1 MSLVI
6 AHITWMSCLV
16 NVKGRDIVRLNKL
29 SPKVFIFLG
38 VLSGLAPSFA
48 FSDEASLLD
57 AAQGND
63 VVSAIAL
70 IEEGADVNMAYPD
83 GATALH
89 WAAHWNAVALT
100 ERLLSAGAVVG
111 ATNELGVTPISI
123 ACRNGSEAMV
133 DILLRAGANA
143 AGAEPSGETV
153 LMSCARTGLL
163 GAVEKLLV
171 AGAESNSVEINSGQS
186 ALMWAAAQGHTRVVD
201 LLIGAGADVNASS
214 SGKFTPLMF
223 AARTGALESVEL
235 LLEAGA
241 NVNATTDEGLSPLL
255 VASASLDA
263 ITGSDYRLVVNESQ
277 HQDLG
282 IMLLDHGAD
291 VSQSDQ
297 YGMTSL
303 HYAVEMNKPRL
314 LRKLL
319 EKGADPNAQLTEGLP
334 FRRGDYVGRGEYDGA
349 SPFWLATRL
358 GSVGMMRELLDAGA
372 DPELPQAWG
381 VTPTMVASGVTQT
394 DSRIVS
400 EDKLIKALE
409 LLVLEIGTDIHS
421 VDRSGQTAVHG
432 AANVSG
438 NEIIKFLVAQGADP
452 EAVDNRGRTPHDVA
466 MRTLRPRPITA
477 ALLRELASN

>member
-1 MSLVI
+1 LGI
-6 AHITWMSCLV
+6 AHITLMSCLA
-16 NVKGRDIVRLNKL
+16 NESRYILRLNKL
-29 SPKVFIFLG
+29 NSYVL
-38 VLSGLAPSFA
+38 VLSVLTGLLPTIAFA
-48 FSDEASLLD
+48 DTASLLD
-57 AAQGND
+57 AAQNND
-63 VVSAIAL
+63 VNSAITL
-70 IEEGADVNMAYPD
+70 VNEGADVNMAYPD

-89 WAAHWNAVALT
+89 WAAHWGATDLAD
-100 ERLLSAGAVVG
+100 RLLSEGAAVD
-111 ATNELGVTPISI
+111 AANELGITPIAI

-133 DILLRAGANA
+133 ETLLRADANVFA
-143 AGAEPSGETV
+143 VEPSGETV
-153 LMSCARTGLL
+153 LMSCSRTGLL
-163 GAVEKLLV
+163 GAVEKLLA
-171 AGAESNSVEINSGQS
+171 AGAEPNSLGTNSGQS
-186 ALMWAAAQGHTRVVD
+186 ALMWAAAEGHTGVVD

-214 SGKFTPLMF
+214 SGRFTPLMF
-223 AARTGALESVEL
+223 SARSGALQIARL
-235 LLEAGA
+235 LLDAGA
-241 NVNATTDEGLSPLL
+241 DVNATTAEGLSPLL
-255 VASASLDA
+255 VATASLDA
-263 ITGSDYRLVVNESQ
+263 ITGSDYRLVVDESE

-282 IMLLDHGAD
+282 ILLIDHGAD
-291 VSQSDQ
+291 VNQSDQ
-297 YGMTSL
+297 YGMTAL
-303 HYAVEMNKPRL
+303 HYAVEMDKPRL
-314 LRKLL
+314 LKKLL

-358 GSVGMMRELLDAGA
+358 GNVEMMRELLSAGA
-372 DPELPQAWG
+372 DPELRQAWG

-477 ALLRELASN
+477 ALLRELAAN

>member
-1 MSLVI
+1 MGI
-6 AHITWMSCLV
+6 AHITLMSCLA
-16 NVKGRDIVRLNKL
+16 NESRYILRLNKL
-29 SPKVFIFLG
+29 NSYVL
-38 VLSGLAPSFA
+38 VLSVLTGFLPTIAFA
-48 FSDEASLLD
+48 DTASLLD
-57 AAQGND
+57 AAQNND
-63 VVSAIAL
+63 VTSAITL
-70 IEEGADVNMAYPD
+70 VNEGADVNMAYPD

-89 WAAHWNAVALT
+89 WAAHWGATDLA
-100 ERLLSAGAVVG
+100 ESLLNAGALVDVV
-111 ATNELGVTPISI
+111 NELGITPIAI

-133 DILLRAGANA
+133 ETLLRADANA
-143 AGAEPSGETV
+143 FAVEPSGETV
-153 LMSCARTGLL
+153 LMSCSRTGLL
-163 GAVEKLLV
+163 GAVEKLLA
-171 AGAESNSVEINSGQS
+171 AGAEPNSLETNSGQS
-186 ALMWAAAQGHTRVVD
+186 ALMWAAAEGHTGVVD

-214 SGKFTPLMF
+214 SGRFTPLMF
-223 AARTGALESVEL
+223 SARSGALKIARL
-235 LLEAGA
+235 LLDAGA
-241 NVNATTDEGLSPLL
+241 DVNATTDEGLSPLL
-255 VASASLDA
+255 VATASLDA
-263 ITGSDYRLVVNESQ
+263 ITGSDYRLVVDESE

-282 IMLLDHGAD
+282 ILLIDHGAD
-291 VSQSDQ
+291 VNQSDQ
-297 YGMTSL
+297 YGMTAL
-303 HYAVEMNKPRL
+303 HYAVEMDKPRL
-314 LRKLL
+314 LKKLL

-349 SPFWLATRL
+349 SPFWLASRL
-358 GSVGMMRELLDAGA
+358 GNVEMMRELLSAGA
-372 DPELPQAWG
+372 DPELRQAWG

-477 ALLRELASN
+477 ALLRELAAN

>member
-1 MSLVI
+1 MGI
-6 AHITWMSCLV
+6 AHTTLMSCLA
-16 NVKGRDIVRLNKL
+16 NESRYILRLNKL
-29 SPKVFIFLG
+29 NSYVL
-38 VLSGLAPSFA
+38 VLSVLTGLLPTIAFA
-48 FSDEASLLD
+48 DTASLLD
-57 AAQGND
+57 AAQNND
-63 VVSAIAL
+63 VTSAISL
-70 IEEGADVNMAYPD
+70 VNEGADVNMAYPD

-89 WAAHWNAVALT
+89 WAAHWGATDLADS
-100 ERLLSAGAVVG
+100 LLSEGAAVN
-111 ATNELGVTPISI
+111 AANELGITPIAI

-133 DILLRAGANA
+133 ETLLRADANA
-143 AGAEPSGETV
+143 FAVEPSGETV
-153 LMSCARTGLL
+153 LMSCSRTGLL
-163 GAVEKLLV
+163 GAVEKLLA
-171 AGAESNSVEINSGQS
+171 AGAEPNSLETNSGQS
-186 ALMWAAAQGHTRVVD
+186 ALMWAAAEGHTGVVD

-214 SGKFTPLMF
+214 SGRFTPLMF
-223 AARTGALESVEL
+223 SARSGALEIARL
-235 LLEAGA
+235 LLDAGA
-241 NVNATTDEGLSPLL
+241 DVNATTDEGLSPLL
-255 VASASLDA
+255 VATASLDA
-263 ITGSDYRLVVNESQ
+263 ITGSDYRLVVDESE

-282 IMLLDHGAD
+282 ILLIDHGAD
-291 VSQSDQ
+291 VNQSDQ
-297 YGMTSL
+297 YGMTAL
-303 HYAVEMNKPRL
+303 HYAVEMDKPRL
-314 LRKLL
+314 LKKLL

-358 GSVGMMRELLDAGA
+358 GNVEMMRELLSAGA
-372 DPELPQAWG
+372 DPELRQAWG

-452 EAVDNRGRTPHDVA
+452 EALDNRGRTPHDVA

-477 ALLRELASN
+477 ALLRELAAN

>member
-1 MSLVI
+1 MGI
-6 AHITWMSCLV
+6 AHITLMSCLA
-16 NVKGRDIVRLNKL
+16 NESRYILRLNKL
-29 SPKVFIFLG
+29 NSYVL
-38 VLSGLAPSFA
+38 VLSVLTGLLPTIAFA
-48 FSDEASLLD
+48 DTASLLD
-57 AAQGND
+57 AAQNND
-63 VVSAIAL
+63 VPSAITL
-70 IEEGADVNMAYPD
+70 VNEGADVNMAYPD

-89 WAAHWNAVALT
+89 WAAHWGATDLA
-100 ERLLSAGAVVG
+100 ESLLNAGAVVDV
-111 ATNELGVTPISI
+111 ANELGITPIAI

-133 DILLRAGANA
+133 ETLLRADANA
-143 AGAEPSGETV
+143 FAVEPSGETV
-153 LMSCARTGLL
+153 LMSCSRTGLL
-163 GAVEKLLV
+163 GAVEKLLA
-171 AGAESNSVEINSGQS
+171 AGAEPNSLETNSGQS
-186 ALMWAAAQGHTRVVD
+186 ALMWAAAEGHTGIVD

-214 SGKFTPLMF
+214 SGRFTPLMF
-223 AARTGALESVEL
+223 SARSGALEIARL
-235 LLEAGA
+235 LLDAGA
-241 NVNATTDEGLSPLL
+241 DVNATTDEGLSPLL
-255 VASASLDA
+255 VATASLDA
-263 ITGSDYRLVVNESQ
+263 ITGSDYRLVVDESE

-282 IMLLDHGAD
+282 ILLIDYGAD
-291 VSQSDQ
+291 VNQSDQ
-297 YGMTSL
+297 YGMTAL
-303 HYAVEMNKPRL
+303 HYAVEMDKPRL
-314 LRKLL
+314 LKKLL

-358 GSVGMMRELLDAGA
+358 GNVEMMRELLSAGA
-372 DPELPQAWG
+372 DPELRQAWG

-477 ALLRELASN
+477 ALLRELAAN

>member
-1 MSLVI
+1 
-6 AHITWMSCLV
+6 MSCLA
-16 NVKGRDIVRLNKL
+16 NESRYILRLNKL
-29 SPKVFIFLG
+29 NSYVL
-38 VLSGLAPSFA
+38 VLSVLTGLLPTIAFA
-48 FSDEASLLD
+48 DTASLLD
-57 AAQGND
+57 AAQNND
-63 VVSAIAL
+63 VTSAISL
-70 IEEGADVNMAYPD
+70 VNEGADVNMAYPD

-89 WAAHWNAVALT
+89 WAAHW
-100 ERLLSAGAVVG
+100 G
-111 ATNELGVTPISI
+111 ATDLADRLISEGAAVDAANELGITPIAI

-133 DILLRAGANA
+133 ETLLRADANA
-143 AGAEPSGETV
+143 FAVEPSGETV
-153 LMSCARTGLL
+153 LMSCSRTGLL
-163 GAVEKLLV
+163 GAVEKLLA
-171 AGAESNSVEINSGQS
+171 AGAEPNSLETNSGQS
-186 ALMWAAAQGHTRVVD
+186 ALMWAAAEGHTGVVD

-214 SGKFTPLMF
+214 SGRFTPLMF
-223 AARTGALESVEL
+223 SARSGALEIARL
-235 LLEAGA
+235 LLDAGA
-241 NVNATTDEGLSPLL
+241 DVNATTDEGLSPLL
-255 VASASLDA
+255 VATASLDA
-263 ITGSDYRLVVNESQ
+263 ITGSDYRLVVDESE

-282 IMLLDHGAD
+282 ILLIDHGAD
-291 VSQSDQ
+291 VNQSDQ
-297 YGMTSL
+297 YGMTAL
-303 HYAVEMNKPRL
+303 HYAVEMDKPRL
-314 LRKLL
+314 LKKLL

-358 GSVGMMRELLDAGA
+358 GNVEMMRELLSAGA
-372 DPELPQAWG
+372 DPELRQAWG

-452 EAVDNRGRTPHDVA
+452 EALDNRGRTPHDVA

-477 ALLRELASN
+477 ALLRELAAN

>member
-1 MSLVI
+1 MGI
-6 AHITWMSCLV
+6 AHITLMSCLA
-16 NVKGRDIVRLNKL
+16 NESRYILRLNKL
-29 SPKVFIFLG
+29 NSYVL
-38 VLSGLAPSFA
+38 VLSVLTGLLPTIAFA
-48 FSDEASLLD
+48 DTASLLD
-57 AAQGND
+57 AAQNND
-63 VVSAIAL
+63 VTSAITL
-70 IEEGADVNMAYPD
+70 VNEGADVNMAYPD

-89 WAAHWNAVALT
+89 WAAHWSAIDLA
-100 ERLLSAGAVVG
+100 ESLLNAGALVDVV
-111 ATNELGVTPISI
+111 NELGITPIAI

-133 DILLRAGANA
+133 ETLLRADANA
-143 AGAEPSGETV
+143 FAVEPSGETV
-153 LMSCARTGLL
+153 LMSCSRTGLL
-163 GAVEKLLV
+163 GAVEKLLA
-171 AGAESNSVEINSGQS
+171 AGAEPNSLETNSGQS
-186 ALMWAAAQGHTRVVD
+186 ALMWAAAEGHTGVVD

-214 SGKFTPLMF
+214 SGRFTPLMF
-223 AARTGALESVEL
+223 SARSGALEIARL
-235 LLEAGA
+235 LLDAGA
-241 NVNATTDEGLSPLL
+241 DINATTDEGLSPLL
-255 VASASLDA
+255 VATASLDA
-263 ITGSDYRLVVNESQ
+263 ITGSDYRLVVDESE

-282 IMLLDHGAD
+282 ILLIDHGAD
-291 VSQSDQ
+291 VNQSDQ
-297 YGMTSL
+297 YGMTAL
-303 HYAVEMNKPRL
+303 HYAVEMDKPRL
-314 LRKLL
+314 LKKLL

-358 GSVGMMRELLDAGA
+358 GNVEMMRELLSAGA
-372 DPELPQAWG
+372 DPELRQAWG

-477 ALLRELASN
+477 ALLRELAAN

>member
-1 MSLVI
+1 MGI
-6 AHITWMSCLV
+6 AHITLMSCLA
-16 NVKGRDIVRLNKL
+16 NESRYILRLNKL
-29 SPKVFIFLG
+29 NSYVL
-38 VLSGLAPSFA
+38 VLSVLTGLLPTIAFA
-48 FSDEASLLD
+48 GSASLLD
-57 AAQGND
+57 AAQNND
-63 VVSAIAL
+63 VTSAITL
-70 IEEGADVNMAYPD
+70 INEGADVNMAYPD

-89 WAAHWNAVALT
+89 WAAHWGATDLAD
-100 ERLLSAGAVVG
+100 RLLSEGAAVD
-111 ATNELGVTPISI
+111 AANELGITPIAI

-133 DILLRAGANA
+133 ETLLRADANA
-143 AGAEPSGETV
+143 FAVEPSGETV
-153 LMSCARTGLL
+153 LMSCSRTGLL
-163 GAVEKLLV
+163 GAVEKLLA
-171 AGAESNSVEINSGQS
+171 AGAEPNSLETNSGQS
-186 ALMWAAAQGHTRVVD
+186 ALMWAAAEGHTGVVD

-214 SGKFTPLMF
+214 SGRFTPLMF
-223 AARTGALESVEL
+223 SARSGALEIARL
-235 LLEAGA
+235 LLDAGA
-241 NVNATTDEGLSPLL
+241 DVNATTDEGLSPLL
-255 VASASLDA
+255 VATASLDA
-263 ITGSDYRLVVNESQ
+263 ITGSDYRLVVDESE

-282 IMLLDHGAD
+282 ILLIDHGAD
-291 VSQSDQ
+291 VNQSDQ
-297 YGMTSL
+297 YGMTAL
-303 HYAVEMNKPRL
+303 HYAVEMDKPRL
-314 LRKLL
+314 LKKLL
-319 EKGADPNAQLTEGLP
+319 ERGADPNAQLTEGLP

-358 GSVGMMRELLDAGA
+358 GNVEMMRELLSAGA
-372 DPELPQAWG
+372 DPELRQAWG

-477 ALLRELASN
+477 ALLRELAAN

>member
-1 MSLVI
+1 LGI
-6 AHITWMSCLV
+6 AHTTLMSCLA
-16 NVKGRDIVRLNKL
+16 NESRYILRLNKL
-29 SPKVFIFLG
+29 NSYVL
-38 VLSGLAPSFA
+38 VLSVLTGLLPTIAFA
-48 FSDEASLLD
+48 DTASLLD
-57 AAQGND
+57 AAQNND
-63 VVSAIAL
+63 VTSAISL
-70 IEEGADVNMAYPD
+70 VNEGADVNMAYPD

-89 WAAHWNAVALT
+89 WAAHW
-100 ERLLSAGAVVG
+100 G
-111 ATNELGVTPISI
+111 ATDLADRLISEGAAVDAANELGITPIAI

-133 DILLRAGANA
+133 ETLLRADANA
-143 AGAEPSGETV
+143 FAVEPSGETV
-153 LMSCARTGLL
+153 LMSCSRTGLL
-163 GAVEKLLV
+163 GAVEKLLA
-171 AGAESNSVEINSGQS
+171 AGAEPNSLETNSGQS
-186 ALMWAAAQGHTRVVD
+186 ALMWAAAEGHTGVVD

-214 SGKFTPLMF
+214 SGRFTPLMF
-223 AARTGALESVEL
+223 SARSGALEIARL
-235 LLEAGA
+235 LLDAGA
-241 NVNATTDEGLSPLL
+241 DVNATTDEGLSPLL
-255 VASASLDA
+255 VATASLDA
-263 ITGSDYRLVVNESQ
+263 ITGSDYRLVVDESE

-282 IMLLDHGAD
+282 ILLIDHGAD
-291 VSQSDQ
+291 VNQSDQ
-297 YGMTSL
+297 YGMTAL
-303 HYAVEMNKPRL
+303 HYAVEMDKPRL
-314 LRKLL
+314 LKKLL

-358 GSVGMMRELLDAGA
+358 GNVEMMRELLSAGA
-372 DPELPQAWG
+372 DPELRQAWG

-452 EAVDNRGRTPHDVA
+452 EALDNRGRTPHDVA

-477 ALLRELASN
+477 ALLRELAAN

>member
-1 MSLVI
+1 MGI
-6 AHITWMSCLV
+6 AHITLMSCLA
-16 NVKGRDIVRLNKL
+16 NESRYILRLNKL
-29 SPKVFIFLG
+29 NSYVL
-38 VLSGLAPSFA
+38 VLSVLTGLLPTIAFA
-48 FSDEASLLD
+48 DTASLLD
-57 AAQGND
+57 AAQNND
-63 VVSAIAL
+63 VTSAITL
-70 IEEGADVNMAYPD
+70 VNEGADVNMAYPD

-89 WAAHWNAVALT
+89 WAAHW
-100 ERLLSAGAVVG
+100 G
-111 ATNELGVTPISI
+111 ATDLAESLLNDGALVDVVNELGITPIAI

-133 DILLRAGANA
+133 ETLLRADANA
-143 AGAEPSGETV
+143 FAVEPSGETV
-153 LMSCARTGLL
+153 LMSCSRTGLL
-163 GAVEKLLV
+163 GAVEKLLA
-171 AGAESNSVEINSGQS
+171 AGAEPNSLETNSGQS
-186 ALMWAAAQGHTRVVD
+186 ALMWAAAEGHTGVVD

-214 SGKFTPLMF
+214 SGRFTPLMF
-223 AARTGALESVEL
+223 SARSGALQIARL
-235 LLEAGA
+235 LLDAGA
-241 NVNATTDEGLSPLL
+241 DVNATTDEGLSPLL
-255 VASASLDA
+255 VATASLDA
-263 ITGSDYRLVVNESQ
+263 ITGSDYRLVVDESE

-282 IMLLDHGAD
+282 ILLIDHGAD
-291 VSQSDQ
+291 VNQSDQ
-297 YGMTSL
+297 YGMTAL
-303 HYAVEMNKPRL
+303 HYAVEMDKPRL
-314 LRKLL
+314 LKKLL

-358 GSVGMMRELLDAGA
+358 GNVEMMRELLSAGA
-372 DPELPQAWG
+372 DPELRQAWG

-477 ALLRELASN
+477 ALLRELAAN